1 MNQQEKKKLIN
12 DIEALIH
19 ISDNIA
25 RSFDFKAKE
34 LRDKYQ
40 KEIRQYN
47 EIKEL
52 LKGKPLDIK
61 FEMEYLK
68 ENRTVSIPGCP
79 DFDIQII
86 PGEILTHITGNT
98 NNTGIIKMLKDFE
111 TEDGRKFNIYFEK
124 TSERIISGTITE
136 NIENFSPYTDFK
148 DTPTSKEKTKMDKL
162 EELFI
167 YTKDNEGF
175 CNWLLG
181 QFYKNWKPL
190 IDNGCFNENSQG

>member
-1 MNQQEKKKLIN
+1 MNPQEKKKLIN

-40 KEIRQYN
+40 KEISQYTK
-47 EIKEL
+47 IKEL
-52 LKGKPLDIK
+52 LEGKPLDIK
-61 FEMEYLK
+61 FEMEYLN
-68 ENRTVSIPGCP
+68 ENWTVSIPGCP
-79 DFDIQII
+79 GFDVQII
-86 PGEILTHITGNT
+86 PGEILTHITANT
-98 NNTGIIKMLKDFE
+98 DNTGIIKMLRDFE

-124 TSERIISGTITE
+124 TSEQIIAGTITE
-136 NIENFSPYTDFK
+136 SRENFAPYTDFK
-148 DTPTSKEKTKMDKL
+148 DTPTSNQKTKMGKL

-167 YTKDNEGF
+167 YMKDNEVF
-175 CNWLLG
+175 CNWLIS